1 MNFLK
6 TKIVIQNVEEKM
18 WEACK
23 KMREIIDFFKE
34 ILMIGPA
41 EKMPVGL
48 CAFEAPPK
56 RAARNAKPKRNR
68 EMRLSEL
75 MDK

>member
-1 MNFLK
+1 MRG
-6 TKIVIQNVEEKM
+6 M
-18 WEACK
+18 H
-23 KMREIIDFFKE
+23 KMRELIDFFKE

-56 RAARNAKPKRNR
+56 RAVKKVNPKRNR

>member
-1 MNFLK
+1 MRYKVVIYFVESKKVYDCEAKMQEILNF
-6 TKIVIQNVEEKM
+6 V
-18 WEACK
+18 
-23 KMREIIDFFKE
+23 RE
-34 ILMIGPA
+34 ILMLGGQ

-48 CAFEAPPK
+48 CAFETGTSTP
-56 RAARNAKPKRNR
+56 ARKMKKTKKR

>member
-1 MNFLK
+1 MN
-6 TKIVIQNVEEKM
+6 
-18 WEACK
+18 
-23 KMREIIDFFKE
+23 EIINFVKE
-34 ILMIGPA
+34 IFMLDTN

-48 CAFEAPPK
+48 CAFECAVEKPV
-56 RAARNAKPKRNR
+56 RISKPKRQK

>member
-1 MNFLK
+1 MN
-6 TKIVIQNVEEKM
+6 
-18 WEACK
+18 
-23 KMREIIDFFKE
+23 EIINFVKE
-34 ILMIGPA
+34 IFMLETK

-48 CAFEAPPK
+48 CAFECAVDTSV
-56 RAARNAKPKRNR
+56 RVSKPKRKK